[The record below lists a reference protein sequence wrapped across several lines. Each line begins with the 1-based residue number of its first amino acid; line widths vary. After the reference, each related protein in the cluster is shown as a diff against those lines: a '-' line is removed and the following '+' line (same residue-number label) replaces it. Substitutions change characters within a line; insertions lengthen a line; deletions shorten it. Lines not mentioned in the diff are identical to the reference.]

1 MFVLWVRIG
10 KGLAVGK
17 GGRFSTRWSAS
28 GKFHR
33 VDAGREIDEGKE
45 KGVGLIREVVGKW
58 WVSYMKL
65 REKGRFNR

>member
-1 MFVLWVRIG
+1 MFVLWGRIS

-33 VDAGREIDEGKE
+33 LGAGKEIDEGEE
-45 KGVGLIREVVGKW
+45 KGVGLIREVVGNGW
-58 WVSYMKL
+58 
-65 REKGRFNR
+65 FHT